1 MYIIKKIQM
10 EDGNFAVP
18 AKERI
23 LAAID
28 KGLDY
33 SITTEFAELNNGRF
47 IKCTAL
53 LTVHNVAGP
62 RYRTGTSVQKL
73 DAVNYNFAYETAET
87 KAIGRAFAAH
97 GIGIEDNYASYDEL
111 MAAKEKITPVPE
123 AAAKGEAVIDAV
135 KEALPVTTMPASI
148 PAAEKQ
154 EYIPPRKRGK
164 PVTESPA
171 PVVEP
176 EPAQP
181 EPAQPEPAQLEPPT
195 PAPVDPEPT
204 QPEPP
209 TPVPVEPEPAPVQPE
224 PAQPEPPTPAP
235 APVEEPVLERDPG
248 TFGGPPTAVEK
259 AQQKSESVSTP
270 TANTPI
276 TNAAFSLEI
285 VPVPAGKV
293 ERTFPQW
300 IKLFTEPGRQLKGGT
315 NELKEVAGIVRAQM
329 VKKSKDPVGFEQM
342 YPTFE
347 DILKKA
353 PVEVVDIF
361 LNMIHEAINK

>member
-1 MYIIKKIQM
+1 MYEIKKIKM
-10 EDGNFAVP
+10 EDGNLAVP

-28 KGLDY
+28 RGLDY

-53 LTVHNVAGP
+53 LTVFTVAGI
-62 RYRTGTSVQKL
+62 RHRTGTSVQKL

-111 MAAKEKITPVPE
+111 TGVKETITPDPE
-123 AAAKGEAVIDAV
+123 AVAKGVAVIDAV
-135 KEALPVTTMPASI
+135 KEVLPVTTMPASI
-148 PAAEKQ
+148 PVAEKK

-164 PVTESPA
+164 S
-171 PVVEP
+171 VVEAAP
-176 EPAQP
+176 AMAEPA
-181 EPAQPEPAQLEPPT
+181 
-195 PAPVDPEPT
+195 
-204 QPEPP
+204 PEPP
-209 TPVPVEPEPAPVQPE
+209 PPSDPDPVPTQPAPVQ
-224 PAQPEPPTPAP
+224 QEPPKTVKA
-235 APVEEPVLERDPG
+235 EEPVLERDPG

-270 TANTPI
+270 TSNTAI

-285 VPVPAGKV
+285 VPVEPEKV
-293 ERTFPQW
+293 ERPFAKW

-315 NELKEVAGIVRAQM
+315 NELKEVAGVVRSEM
-329 VKKSKDPVGFEQM
+329 VKKSKDPVGFEQT

>member
-1 MYIIKKIQM
+1 M

-28 KGLDY
+28 RGLDY

-53 LTVHNVAGP
+53 LTVFTVAGI
-62 RYRTGTSVQKL
+62 RHRTGTSVQKL
-73 DAVNYNFAYETAET
+73 DAINYNFAYETAET

-111 MAAKEKITPVPE
+111 TAIKETITPDPE

-135 KEALPVTTMPASI
+135 KGALPVASMPVSI
-148 PAAEKQ
+148 PVTEKQ
-154 EYIPPRKRGK
+154 EYVPPKKRGRGAY
-164 PVTESPA
+164 PVAEPPA
-171 PVVEP
+171 
-176 EPAQP
+176 PAQP
-181 EPAQPEPAQLEPPT
+181 EPTTQAPAPAPEPEPPT
-195 PAPVDPEPT
+195 PAPVQSEPE
-204 QPEPP
+204 PEPP
-209 TPVPVEPEPAPVQPE
+209 IPAPL
-224 PAQPEPPTPAP
+224 
-235 APVEEPVLERDPG
+235 EEPVLERDPG

-270 TANTPI
+270 TGNTTI

-285 VPVPAGKV
+285 VPVEPGKV
-293 ERTFPQW
+293 ERPFAKW

-315 NELKEVAGIVRAQM
+315 NELKEVASQVRLQM
-329 VKKSKDPVGFEQM
+329 IKKNATDPAGFEQL

-353 PVEVVDIF
+353 PVETVDLF
-361 LNMIHEAINK
+361 LTMIHEAINK